1 MKQSNI
7 FLELAQ
13 KIEKVLAT
21 EGEWKSI
28 AENYE
33 KCLIE
38 ILDDI
43 RSFKL

>member
-1 MKQSNI
+1 MKQSHI
-7 FLELAQ
+7 LKEMEQ

-21 EGEWKSI
+21 EGDWKSI